1 MAEPPDTLAGGRK
14 KALAPMVSAAVAAER
29 VFAVLRAGEWLANEM
44 VTNEQGAAL
53 AVRDPRLP
61 PGTVWRR
68 PRGVEEAAAP
78 AVGLG
83 EKPMTT
89 STPDQ
94 VERFHRRRKARKAID
109 PPIRKRCSSPTC
121 PSHWERLADS
131 PYCCVAP
138 SWCGTRRH
146 VAGRSRR
153 EEQT

>member
-29 VFAVLRAGEWLANEM
+29 VFAVLRAGAWLATEM

-61 PGTVWRR
+61 PGTVCRR
-68 PRGVEEAAAP
+68 PRGAEEAAAP

-89 STPDQ
+89 STPI
-94 VERFHRRRKARKAID
+94 RSSLFHPCRKAGKAID
-109 PPIRKRCSSPTC
+109 PPIRKR
-121 PSHWERLADS
+121 
-131 PYCCVAP
+131 
-138 SWCGTRRH
+138 
-146 VAGRSRR
+146 
-153 EEQT
+153 